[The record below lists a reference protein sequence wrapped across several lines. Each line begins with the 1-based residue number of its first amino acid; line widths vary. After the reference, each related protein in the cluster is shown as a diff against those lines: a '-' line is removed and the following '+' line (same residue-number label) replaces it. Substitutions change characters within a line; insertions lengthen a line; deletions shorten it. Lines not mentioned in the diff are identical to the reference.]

1 MKDNYKKM
9 TIKEVIEKLP
19 LSAMIDVLKAKG
31 LTNEE
36 IIELLQDAKEHIIRE
51 NNMRIY
57 LNTIELLSKED
68 NYKIKKNQL
77 RLVLFII

>member
-31 LTNEE
+31 LNNEE
-36 IIELLQDAKEHIIRE
+36 IIELLEYEKERIIRD
-51 NNMRIY
+51 NNQRIY
-57 LNTIELLSKED
+57 LNTIELLIKED
-68 NYKIKKNQL
+68 NYKRK
-77 RLVLFII
+77 